1 MKIYKT
7 FKIYFNALPLGSH
20 SCQLKLFLKNKM
32 TKFVETKCWQDISQA
47 LEKENI
53 VTIVGDPGTG
63 KTMIACRLVVDA
75 IDLGY
80 DVQILCSPEE
90 WETKID
96 LQKKQIILLDDF
108 LGHNFLCHCKADGF
122 LSILPRIRRYVTQR
136 NGSLKIIIASR
147 KNVYRE
153 GFQYLKVTTTAVDA
167 LNIVQIDQNSLTE
180 TEKKEIL
187 QRHLPKENYTGE
199 SLGFDAGHF
208 QQCVQLFS
216 KVSSTEPLSKFME
229 HPIENLESHITKM
242 RKESKLDFMCLL
254 ILAFN
259 GGEIFVD
266 KLFDINVM
274 KTNKSLLESVCDVVY
289 DEEEIRNTFRHH
301 KSGYVSVCCSRF
313 RFSHILVNKAM
324 LRILKN
330 LMTMDLGDLI
340 ISHVP
345 LDFLERQVTSK
356 GSPCSE
362 LKICV
367 DDETYPII
375 AKRFV
380 VEIRQGN
387 VQRIAKHSLL
397 KDEEFMS
404 RFIEECRENPKS
416 LVTCERDN
424 QNRNLF
430 AGSILY
436 WIAAESSTKCLLQIL
451 NANLF
456 LNETDKFWL
465 KLQTSASLIQ
475 ACYRGM
481 PVCIVEKLV
490 SMGADLNCSM
500 NLIDAYKHYN
510 CDQCTLYDKNGMTAF
525 SAVISSKPDDD
536 RNEVITF
543 LLDREVSSFLNI
555 PDVLSMFV
563 KNNYSED
570 VLRVLLK
577 KISQSKKLF
586 EKLKLETSLEKSS
599 TSPLWVAAECQKITA
614 FAILVEFG
622 FRTDIHNDEG
632 ETLYSKCS
640 ESVRKMHFMDECKKS
655 KSTHPSPEEIRK
667 IISEEELFPLA
678 SEYVFPFK
686 KDLSLKGSVKSL
698 EVSQQKSFFA
708 SLRSDIGSDQTED
721 SQCLTVFEMLKK
733 KPKGD
738 IFIEFQKKLSACV
751 DIKAVD
757 EEGNTLLLLACGESY
772 IDFEN
777 PSVKFNIIK
786 LLLDN
791 GSPMDDH
798 NNKRENVF
806 HRILRSCH
814 MRKVSILLKL
824 IEERD
829 SARLLSEEDNS
840 GFTPFHLLCGVDYKY
855 DKITL
860 ESAILRL
867 TKMVGFDAKQKSLMA
882 IACSRNFNTAQQLLK
897 QRYVV
902 SQRDLQELVLNFEK
916 MPFDA
921 HFLSGSDV
929 LLSQLNLEEKKKF
942 KSWVKTQKSFRRH
955 YSILFHASEIE
966 SEEKRQHFCN
976 IIGLDCNA
984 SVCSRA
990 TKVLLR
996 DTILGGLLDECER
1009 SFLMNTFEYFN
1020 AKGRGILEI
1029 VTFLLEKDDHLK
1041 VVDEVGRGVLYYCIN
1056 SSVSEDV
1063 IIQCLKLLRKNK
1075 VNETDRDYILLVAA
1089 RRFMTDTVGHLVN
1102 DGVNINQ
1109 RDSKGRNA
1117 LHHVIMSNYVSHHLR
1132 VKFEPLVRQLIR
1144 HGIDVNCKDC
1154 EGLTPIQ
1161 YLVGMRSCDSDNI
1174 TKDELIKSSLKLQ
1187 SRCDYH
1193 AGYDHFVRYLVHNNA
1208 NYEVVNKDGQ
1218 TLLHLVTNKMNK
1230 DSYKTVIY
1238 LLDLGLDVNA
1248 RCKTG
1253 ETPLH
1258 RIATIPLDDVV
1269 WCTGLRLP
1277 ILRLL
1282 VKNGATINAQDES
1295 GQTPLHKVVQH
1306 YLEFWKHDKNEC
1318 PLMKAH
1324 LLMLMADVL
1333 ICHGCDINIVDLH
1346 GKSVRNILDSA
1357 DVPFLKMIVY
1367 QERPQEEILDLVTLK
1382 LRDPDAL

>member
-1 MKIYKT
+1 
-7 FKIYFNALPLGSH
+7 
-20 SCQLKLFLKNKM
+20 M
-32 TKFVETKCWQDISQA
+32 TKFVETKCLQDIGQA

-63 KTMIACRLVVDA
+63 KTMIACKLIVDA
-75 IDLGY
+75 IESGY
-80 DVQILCSPEE
+80 DVQILCSPEQ
-90 WETKID
+90 WETKVD

-108 LGHNFLCHCKADGF
+108 LGHNFLCYCKADGF
-122 LSILPRIRRYVTQR
+122 LSILPRIRRYVIQR
-136 NGSLKIIIASR
+136 NGSLKILIASR
-147 KNVYRE
+147 KSVYSV
-153 GFQYLKVTTTAVDA
+153 GFQYLKVNTTAVDA
-167 LNIVQIDQNSLTE
+167 LNIVHIDQNSLTE
-180 TEKKEIL
+180 SEKKEIL
-187 QRHLPKENYTGE
+187 HRHLPKENLTEE
-199 SLGFDAGHF
+199 SLGFNTGHF

-216 KVSSTEPLSKFME
+216 KVSSTEPLFTFMQ
-229 HPIENLESHITKM
+229 HPIENLESHIGKM

-254 ILAFN
+254 ILAIH

-274 KTNKSLLESVCDVVY
+274 KTNKILLESVCGVVY
-289 DEEEIRNTFRHH
+289 DEEKIRNTFRSH

-313 RFSHILVNKAM
+313 RFSHNLVYKAM
-324 LRILKN
+324 LRTLKK

-340 ISHVP
+340 ISHIP

-356 GSPCSE
+356 SSPCSE

-367 DDETYPII
+367 DDETYHII

-380 VEIRQGN
+380 VEIKQGK

-416 LVTCERDN
+416 LVTSERDN

-456 LNETDKFWL
+456 LKEANKFWL

-500 NLIDAYKHYN
+500 NLVDPYKHYN
-510 CDQCTLYDKNGMTAF
+510 CDQCTLYDKNGMTAL
-525 SAVISSKPDDD
+525 SAVFSSKPDDD

-543 LLDREVSSFLNI
+543 LLDREVSNFLNI
-555 PDVLSMFV
+555 SDVLSMLV

-577 KISQSKKLF
+577 KITQSKHLF

-599 TSPLWVAAECQKITA
+599 TSPLWVAAECQKLDA
-614 FAILVEFG
+614 FAILVAFG

-632 ETLYSKCS
+632 KTLYSKCS
-640 ESVRKMHFMDECKKS
+640 ESIRKLHFIDECKKS
-655 KSTHPSPEEIRK
+655 KSAHHLPEEIRTC
-667 IISEEELFPLA
+667 ISEDFFPMA

-686 KDLSLKGSVKSL
+686 RNLSVKGSVKSL
-698 EVSQQKSFFA
+698 EVSQQKSCFA
-708 SLRSDIGSDQTED
+708 SLRSDIGSDQNED
-721 SQCLTVFEMLKK
+721 SQCFTVFEMLKK
-733 KPKGD
+733 RPKGD
-738 IFIEFQKKLSACV
+738 IFIKFQKKLFTCV
-751 DIKAVD
+751 NIKAVD

-798 NNKRENVF
+798 NNKGENVF

-824 IEERD
+824 IDEKD
-829 SARLLSEEDNS
+829 SACLLSEEDNS

-855 DKITL
+855 DEITL

-867 TKMVGFDAKQKSLMA
+867 TKMVGFNAKPRSLMS
-882 IACSRNFNTAQQLLK
+882 IACSKNVNTAQQLLK
-897 QRYVV
+897 LGYVV
-902 SQRDLQELVLNFEK
+902 TQRDLQELVLISEK
-916 MPFDA
+916 TPFDA

-929 LLSQLNLEEKKKF
+929 LLSQLNLEEKRKF
-942 KSWVKTQKSFRRH
+942 KSWVRTQMSFRRH
-955 YSILFHASEIE
+955 YSVLFHASEIE
-966 SEEKRQHFCN
+966 SEEKRLHFRG
-976 IIGLDCNA
+976 IIESDCNA

-990 TKVLLR
+990 TKILLR
-996 DTILGGLLDECER
+996 DTILRELLDERGR

-1029 VTFLLEKDDHLK
+1029 VTFLLEKDDHLN
-1041 VVDEVGRGVLYYCIN
+1041 VVDEVGYGVLYYCIN

-1063 IIQCLKLLRKNK
+1063 IIQCLKLLRKNN

-1089 RRFMTDTVGHLVN
+1089 RRFMTDTVGYLVN

-1109 RDSKGRNA
+1109 RDDKGRNA

-1132 VKFEPLVRQLIR
+1132 VRFEPLVRQLIR

-1161 YLVGMRSCDSDNI
+1161 YLVGMQSCDSDNI
-1174 TKDELIKSSLKLQ
+1174 TKDELIKTSLKFQ
-1187 SRCDYH
+1187 SRCEYH
-1193 AGYDHFVRYLVHNNA
+1193 AGYDHFVRYLVHNHA
-1208 NYEVVNKDGQ
+1208 NYEVVNEHGE

-1248 RCKTG
+1248 KSKTG

-1258 RIATIPLDDVV
+1258 LIVTIPLDDVV

-1277 ILRLL
+1277 ILQLL

-1295 GQTPLHKVVQH
+1295 GQTPLYKVVQH
-1306 YLEFWKHDKNEC
+1306 YVEFWKHDKNDC

-1333 ICHGCDINIVDLH
+1333 ICHGGDINIVDLH
-1346 GKSVRNILDSA
+1346 GKSVRSILDNT
-1357 DVPFLKMIVY
+1357 DVPFLKMIIY

-1382 LRDPDAL
+1382 LRDPDALQCL